1 MQVALGMGLIVMSQ
15 AVQAAQVTF
24 EDYFMSEMSIPAM
37 KIVGYEGVVGT
48 FLMLF
53 VMAPIVRLLPG
64 TFLQTGF
71 TLAALY
77 DLVARSESSRFVL
90 LTLASNDFQQGMHH
104 FSIKP

>member
-1 MQVALGMGLIVMSQ
+1 MQVALGMGLIVLSQ

-64 TFLQTGF
+64 AT
-71 TLAALY
+71 
-77 DLVARSESSRFVL
+77 S
-90 LTLASNDFQQGMHH
+90 
-104 FSIKP
+104 

>member
-1 MQVALGMGLIVMSQ
+1 MQVAVGMSLIVLSQ

-37 KIVGYEGVVGT
+37 KIVGYEGAIGT

-64 TFLQTGF
+64 TPFLRVNKRSTHICKVKQAMPT
-71 TLAALY
+71 THDPLY
-77 DLVARSESSRFVL
+77 QYRNHGKFPRLSPD
-90 LTLASNDFQQGMHH
+90 
-104 FSIKP
+104 